1 MPIYRNVTL
10 LSVWLITAPLQAD
23 PLNQAIDT
31 ETRTLKNAA
40 ASQRRI
46 DRLDDAGRRLFDE
59 YRRTLREIDTMKVYV
74 AHLKSLVASQRE
86 EKREMERQLEE
97 IARAEREIVPLMIQ
111 MVDTLERFVQLDTP
125 FLPEER
131 RQRIDQLKQ
140 LLTSAE
146 VSTAEK
152 FRRILEAYQIE
163 NDYARTIE
171 AYRAELELGKDKRP
185 VDFLRL
191 GRVALFYQTLDGER
205 SGFWN
210 PRKKAWESLPEEF
223 RRPIRQGLRIARK
236 EAAPDLLTLPI
247 PTPKAAR

>member
-1 MPIYRNVTL
+1 MRVYRNAMIM
-10 LSVWLITAPLQAD
+10 SAWLIMVPLRAD

-46 DRLDDAGRRLFDE
+46 DRLDDASRRMFDD
-59 YRRTLREIDTMKVYV
+59 YRRTLREIDTLKVYV
-74 AHLKSLVASQRE
+74 SHLKTLIASQRQ
-86 EKREMERQLEE
+86 EKREMAHQIQE
-97 IARAEREIVPLMIQ
+97 IARAEREIVPLMIR
-111 MVDTLERFVQLDTP
+111 MVETLERFVQLDTP

-131 RQRIDQLKQ
+131 RQRIEQLKQ
-140 LLTSAE
+140 LLSSAE
-146 VSTAEK
+146 ATTAEK

-171 AYRAELELGKDKRP
+171 AYRAELKLEDGERP

-191 GRVALFYQTLDGER
+191 GRVALFYQTLDGEQ

-210 PRKKAWESLPEEF
+210 PHKKAWETLPDDF
-223 RRPIRQGLRIARK
+223 RRPIRQGLRVARK

-247 PTPKAAR
+247 PAPGTVQ

>member
-1 MPIYRNVTL
+1 MPTYRNATIL
-10 LSVWLITAPLQAD
+10 CAWLITSPLQAD

-59 YRRTLREIDTMKVYV
+59 YRRTLREIDTMQVYV
-74 AHLKSLVASQRE
+74 DHLKSLVASQRE

-131 RQRIDQLKQ
+131 RQRINQLKR

-146 VSTAEK
+146 ISSAEK

-171 AYRAELELGKDKRP
+171 AYRAELEVDDEKRP

-210 PRKKAWESLPEEF
+210 PRKKRWESLPDEF

-247 PTPKAAR
+247 PTPEAAQ

>member
-1 MPIYRNVTL
+1 MRVYLTAMFT
-10 LSVWLITAPLQAD
+10 SAWLVTAPLRAD
-23 PLNQAIDT
+23 PLDQAINV

-46 DRLDDAGRRLFDE
+46 DQLDDASRRMFDD
-59 YRRTLREIDTMKVYV
+59 YRRTLREIDTMKIYV
-74 AHLKSLVASQRE
+74 SHLKTLVASQRRE
-86 EKREMERQLEE
+86 RQEMERQIEE
-97 IARAEREIVPLMIQ
+97 IAKAEREIVPLMIQ
-111 MVDTLERFVQLDTP
+111 MVNTLESFVRLDIP

-131 RQRIDQLKQ
+131 RQRIEQLKQ
-140 LLTSAE
+140 LLSSAQIT
-146 VSTAEK
+146 TAEK

-171 AYRAELELGKDKRP
+171 AYRAELKLGETRRP

-191 GRVALFYQTLDGER
+191 GRVALFYQTLDGET

-210 PRKKAWESLPEEF
+210 PRKKTWETLPDTF

-236 EAAPDLLTLPI
+236 EAAPDLLTLPV
-247 PTPKAAR
+247 PTPETVQ